1 MWREIEIK
9 NYYKA
14 LDYQGVIFKSED
26 RKSMSVKSLVSEIR
40 STRLDQSKKPNHL
53 ANIEPQFKFQFK
65 NKKIFKDVTRVLY
78 SYFERQ
84 TTYGTEDCEVMKAFI
99 EMFLPVFFD
108 VPDVLPE
115 LNSEPASDTG
125 PEEDEE
131 LVDEED
137 AMDEDVDEDV
147 DEDDDTQNSYDS
159 STDTSRS
166 TRRGHSYSSG
176 RRHTNGRRSPR
187 HKPNDD
193 DHQRLLK
200 DVLTKTM
207 KPLDKKVQVKKE
219 VIPIEIEEEEEE
231 DPNKEQKI
239 YNLFGNTTFYC
250 FFRLFQVYI
259 YNNIFK
265 RCAYILMHFFLCLDL
280 L

>member
-1 MWREIEIK
+1 M
-9 NYYKA
+9 
-14 LDYQGVIFKSED
+14 DYQGVIFKSED
-26 RKSMSVKSLVSEIR
+26 RKAMSVKSLVSEIR
-40 STRLDQSKKPNHL
+40 SIRLDQSRKPNHL
-53 ANIEPQFKFQFK
+53 ANIEPQFIFDFK
-65 NKKIFKDVTRVLY
+65 NKKVFKDVTRILY

-115 LNSEPASDTG
+115 ISSDPASDTTMD
-125 PEEDEE
+125 EEEE
-131 LVDEED
+131 LVDE
-137 AMDEDVDEDV
+137 DEVMEEEVDEE

-166 TRRGHSYSSG
+166 TRRGHTNYATG

-207 KPLDKKVQVKKE
+207 KPLDKKAEIKKE
-219 VIPIEIEEEEEE
+219 VIPLEIEEEEEE

-250 FFRLFQVYI
+250 FFRLFQVSFKPLVI
-259 YNNIFK
+259 YLYVLFP
-265 RCAYILMHFFLCLDL
+265 LTFPPLVDL

>member
-14 LDYQGVIFKSED
+14 LDYQGVLFKSED

-40 STRLDQSKKPNHL
+40 SIRLDQSKKPNHL
-53 ANIEPQFKFQFK
+53 ANIEPQFKFPFK
-65 NKKIFKDVTRVLY
+65 NKKVFKDVTRVLY

-115 LNSEPASDTG
+115 LNSEPTSDTG
-125 PEEDEE
+125 LEEDEE
-131 LVDEED
+131 MVDEED
-137 AMDEDVDEDV
+137 PMEEEGEEE

-166 TRRGHSYSSG
+166 TRRGHSNNYSG

-187 HKPNDD
+187 HKPNED

-250 FFRLFQVYI
+250 FFRLFQVKKKKK
-259 YNNIFK
+259 K
-265 RCAYILMHFFLCLDL
+265 RRGKEYTVTHFFLLLDL

>member
-14 LDYQGVIFKSED
+14 LDYQGVIFKTED

-53 ANIEPQFKFQFK
+53 ANIEPQFQFQFK

-125 PEEDEE
+125 LEEDEE
-131 LVDEED
+131 MVDEED

-166 TRRGHSYSSG
+166 TRRGHSYSNG

-187 HKPNDD
+187 HKTNDD

-207 KPLDKKVQVKKE
+207 KPLDKKVQLKEE

-250 FFRLFQVYI
+250 FFRLFQVYTFL
-259 YNNIFK
+259 YKK
-265 RCAYILMHFFLCLDL
+265 RYVVLNALFVCV
-280 L
+280 

>member
-1 MWREIEIK
+1 M
-9 NYYKA
+9 
-14 LDYQGVIFKSED
+14 DYQGVIFKFND
-26 RKSMSVKSLVSEIR
+26 RKAMSVKHLVNEIQSLH
-40 STRLDQSKKPNHL
+40 LDQGQKPNHL
-53 ANIEPQFKFQFK
+53 GNLEPQFAFQFK

-115 LNSEPASDTG
+115 IASAATATEQPTTADIVL
-125 PEEDEE
+125 EEENDDIVDEDENM
-131 LVDEED
+131 ED
-137 AMDEDVDEDV
+137 DV
-147 DEDDDTQNSYDS
+147 DEDDEDENSYDS

-166 TRRGHSYSSG
+166 TRRGGGGYSG
-176 RRHTNGRRSPR
+176 RSSRNGRRSPR
-187 HKPNDD
+187 HKPSDD

-200 DVLTKTM
+200 DVLTKNVKNASGVPNKATE
-207 KPLDKKVQVKKE
+207 VKKE
-219 VIPIEIEEEEEE
+219 VISVVLEDDEEKEEE

-250 FFRLFQVYI
+250 FFRLFQVA
-259 YNNIFK
+259 FSK
-265 RCAYILMHFFLCLDL
+265 EMA
-280 L
+280 

>member
-1 MWREIEIK
+1 M
-9 NYYKA
+9 
-14 LDYQGVIFKSED
+14 DYQGVIFKAND
-26 RKSMSVKSLVSEIR
+26 RKTMSVKYLVSEIKG
-40 STRLDQSKKPNHL
+40 SHLDQTRKPNHL
-53 ANIEPQFKFQFK
+53 ANIEPQFAFEFK

-115 LNSEPASDTG
+115 ITLDQQSTDMNIDDDEEMVD
-125 PEEDEE
+125 EDE
-131 LVDEED
+131 V
-137 AMDEDVDEDV
+137 MDEDVDDE

-166 TRRGHSYSSG
+166 TRRGGNYTSG
-176 RRHTNGRRSPR
+176 RRNTNGRRSPR

-207 KPLDKKVQVKKE
+207 KPSALEKMAEIKKE
-219 VIPIEIEEEEEE
+219 VIPMEIEEEEED
-231 DPNKEQKI
+231 DPNKEHKI

-250 FFRLFQVYI
+250 FFRLFQVLSKKKKKLTC
-259 YNNIFK
+259 F
-265 RCAYILMHFFLCLDL
+265 
-280 L
+280 